1 MTPEPYPTFS
11 LVRVPFPFTDRTTMK
26 RRPALVVSAPHFQA
40 NSGHLVLA
48 IVTSATSSSWPHDWA
63 IQELEGTGLPKPC
76 VVRLKLF
83 SLDERLILNGLGAL
97 ANHDRNGVAECLRQL
112 LPLRMTG

>member
-26 RRPALVVSAPHFQA
+26 RRPALVVSAPNFQT

-48 IVTSATSSSWPHDWA
+48 MVTSATNSSWPHDWA

-83 SLDERLILNGLGAL
+83 SLDERLILNDLGAL
-97 ANHDRNGVAECLRQL
+97 ATNDRNGVAEYLRQL

>member
-26 RRPALVVSAPHFQA
+26 RRPALVISAPHFQS
-40 NSGHLVLA
+40 NSGHVVLA
-48 IVTSATSSSWPHDWA
+48 MVTSATKSSWPLDWT

-97 ANHDRNGVAECLRQL
+97 AKSDRIGVAECLRQL
-112 LPLRMTG
+112 LPLQ